1 MIKKFKEAI
10 DTWDTSGALLTDF
23 SKAFDCINHPL
34 LIAKIDSYGVSSLS
48 TKITFYLSNRTQ
60 RTLIKNSFNKRSNI
74 MQGSI
79 LGSLLFYYMNVKK
92 MILLAILITQRHAL
106 EEMTVSH
113 SRTKDYS

>member
-10 DTWDTSGALLTDF
+10 DTWDTFGAILTDF
-23 SKAFDCINHPL
+23 SKAFDYVKHPL

-48 TKITFYLSNRTQ
+48 TKIIFNLSNRTQ

-74 MQGSI
+74 LQGSI
-79 LGSLLFYYMNVKK
+79 LGPLLFYYMNVKK
-92 MILLAILITQRHAL
+92 MILLAILITHRHTL
-106 EEMTVSH
+106 EELTVSH